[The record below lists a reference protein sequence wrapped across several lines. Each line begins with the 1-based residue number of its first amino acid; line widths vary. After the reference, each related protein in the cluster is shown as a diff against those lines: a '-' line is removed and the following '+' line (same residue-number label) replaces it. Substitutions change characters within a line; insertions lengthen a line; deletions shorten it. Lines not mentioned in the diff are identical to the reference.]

1 RGKLVTGVQT
11 CALPIYEAQQQEFE
25 RLTTSEPYTGVQAMR
40 ATWFEQGE
48 AKGMERG
55 QRKILA
61 ILLERQFGPLSP
73 KVRERL
79 ESLSGRSEE
88 RRVGKEGRWWRE

>member
-1 RGKLVTGVQT
+1 
-11 CALPIYEAQQQEFE
+11 
-25 RLTTSEPYTGVQAMR
+25 MR
-40 ATWFEQGE
+40 ATWFEQGEAIGE

-61 ILLERQFGPLSP
+61 IQLERQFGPLSP

-79 ESLSGRSEE
+79 ESLSGERLEE
-88 RRVGKEGRWWRE
+88 LARAVLGAKSLEELGLAD